1 MTSIALQPGALKN
14 KVDPIKLGVLSDFRD
29 PKIDTLTQA
38 LNFDRDNEGL
48 LTVRGGRTSRYTGT
62 PHSWWTDPRNDS
74 FGYFVEESLLKRLN
88 SDYTATTIATLG
100 VNLPLAYEPIND
112 QLVVTNGVNIGWLDQ
127 ETFTEFAPALSQFEK
142 KTPAGQ
148 YLAFYN
154 GTLYIANGSTIIATK
169 PWNAER
175 TDERYN
181 TFPMNGYIRMLAA
194 VEDGLWVA
202 TDREAGFITGGGP
215 EEFQYVFK
223 TKHTPPDGAFSTD
236 TEETAGAVSKVVRWV
251 SKEGFCEG
259 RSGGAYSNLSVG
271 DVALPT
277 GTSGACF
284 HRNNNG
290 TNQTVAVIRNP
301 EGADDFTGP
310 TLTIN
315 SITVS

>member
-1 MTSIALQPGALKN
+1 MTTILLQPGALKN
-14 KVDPIKLGVLSDFRD
+14 KVDPIKLGVISDFRD
-29 PKIDTLTQA
+29 PKIDILTQA

-48 LTVRGGRTSRYTGT
+48 LTVRGGRTERYAGVT
-62 PHSWWTDPRNDS
+62 HSWWADPRDDS
-74 FGYFVEESLLKRLN
+74 IGYFAEASVLYKLN
-88 SDYTATTIATLG
+88 ANYSATAITTLS
-100 VNLPLAYEPIND
+100 VNLPVSYEPIND
-112 QLVVTNGVNIGWLDQ
+112 QLVISNGVDIGWLEDL
-127 ETFTEFAPALSQFEK
+127 TYDAFAPTLKQFEK

-154 GTLYIANGSTIIATK
+154 GVLYVANGSIIVATK

-175 TDERYN
+175 TDTRYN

-194 VEDGLWVA
+194 TEDGLWVA

-215 EEFQYVFK
+215 DEFQYLFK
-223 TKHTPPDGAFSTD
+223 TKNTPPDGAFSVD
-236 TEETAGAVSKVVRWV
+236 TEEIEKDVSKVVRWV

-259 RSGGAYSNLSVG
+259 RAGGAYTNLSFN

-290 TNQTVAVIRNP
+290 TRQTVAVIRNP
-301 EGADDFTGP
+301 EGANDFTGP
-310 TLTIN
+310 VLTIN